1 MLENGTAQFQ
11 DFVATHCV
19 SLLPGARSI
28 IIVNIHQVGS
38 SCGFSVP
45 LFDFKEHRQILN
57 DYMAKKEERFKAGNN
72 NESFERY
79 CTTVVRAIPLHLLPA
94 PVREKN

>member
-1 MLENGTAQFQ
+1 MLENGTSQFE
-11 DFVATHCV
+11 DFVARHCV
-19 SLLPGARSI
+19 SLLPGVRSM

-57 DYMAKKEERFKAGNN
+57 DHMAKKEQKFKAGNK

-79 CTTVVRAIPLHLLPA
+79 CSTVPRVLPLHLLSA